1 MTIKVKRMV
10 YDLVGKRP
18 VARFYYQ
25 GNHSH
30 PVRRTVLI
38 IEETQDSLTG
48 YILREGSVRRTPQE
62 ALSHIK
68 TFTKSKIAR
77 WGDYSRLR
85 MSSKTIFKNPRR
97 TTLERFPLVS
107 LFVNGV

>member
-1 MTIKVKRMV
+1 MTMKTKKIV
-10 YDLVGKRP
+10 YGLVDKKP

-30 PVRRTVLI
+30 PVRRTGLI
-38 IEETQDSLTG
+38 IEETKSSLTC
-48 YILREGSVRRTPQE
+48 YMLRDGSVRRTPQE
-62 ALSHIK
+62 ALNHIK

-97 TTLERFPLVS
+97 TTLERYPLVS
-107 LFVNGV
+107 LFANGV